1 MNKDMIHFC
10 HKAHDEYGKDPE
22 HHKEAT
28 AGTK

>member
-22 HHKEAT
+22 HHKGAI
-28 AGTK
+28 AVRK